1 MPPEGYR
8 NLTVSEDVIVLLDD
22 VRDKYDC
29 DSYAEAVE
37 EAADT
42 ALRHDS
48 DSQLVYEILEVLSE
62 YSDDPA
68 IDGALSML
76 ERRMD

>member
-1 MPPEGYR
+1 M
-8 NLTVSEDVIVLLDD
+8 SEDVIVLLDD

>member
-48 DSQLVYEILEVLSE
+48 DSQLVYEIVEVLSE

-68 IDGALSML
+68 IDGALSMM